1 MSIIS
6 RLRATLKPQ
15 GTAPAVQLRLSGY
28 GLFNADFITQCIDE
42 AERLNIRVA
51 CGDRPTAL
59 EKLALN
65 LLLDSADIDLEHE
78 RKQREF
84 LDQQKSA

>member
-15 GTAPAVQLRLSGY
+15 GTAPAVQLHIN
-28 GLFNADFITQCIDE
+28 GLGMFHADFIAQCIDE
-42 AERLNIRVA
+42 IERLNIRMA

-78 RKQREF
+78 RNQREF